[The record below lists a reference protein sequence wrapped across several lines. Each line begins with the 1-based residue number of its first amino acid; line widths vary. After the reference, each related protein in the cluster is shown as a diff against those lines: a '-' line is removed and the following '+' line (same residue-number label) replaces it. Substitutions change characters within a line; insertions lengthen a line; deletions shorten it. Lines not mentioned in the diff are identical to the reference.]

1 MSLNQTTGHR
11 PRSENSGATLLING
25 VWCEASNK
33 RQEPI
38 LNPANGQTLAQMAVA
53 TDADVARATDAA
65 LKGAKAM
72 AALPP
77 HQRFS
82 ILEAVAR
89 RIEADVDRLAALL
102 CSENGKR
109 IGEVT
114 GEITVAARI
123 FRGYAEEAKRL
134 FGRSQPLGAIPGRE
148 RSIAFTT
155 HVPLGVIGVIVPFNY
170 PVELWSHKIAGGLAA
185 GNAVITKA
193 PEDCPLAMIEIARF
207 LQDEGL
213 PENGHQFL
221 TGGRDT
227 GAALVGQDGVDMIA
241 MTGSTAAGRAIAE
254 AAASSFKKVHLE
266 LGGNDATIICED
278 ANIDEVAD
286 ALVAGRLTSGNGQIC
301 VAVKR
306 VFVDASIS
314 AALQKALEDRIG
326 ALKVGDPSDPATNV
340 GPLINS
346 RGADGVADQIKRAT
360 QAGATLVCG
369 GTRTENFIAP
379 ALLTGVTPANPVF
392 HEEVF
397 GPVLSLVTF
406 DTFEDALE
414 MANDSVYGL
423 QAAVFTAD
431 LGRVMQ
437 AYQVLDVGTVVI
449 GHTTAVRVETLPF
462 GGNGQSGNGR
472 EGIHD
477 TLHEM
482 TKVKTLLMHEVFPE
496 MS

>member
-1 MSLNQTTGHR
+1 MSRNDATDICPQTG
-11 PRSENSGATLLING
+11 NSCATLLIDG
-25 VWCEASNK
+25 AWCEASDK
-33 RQEPI
+33 GHVPV
-38 LNPANGQTLAQMAVA
+38 LNPANGDTLAQMAVA
-53 TDADVARATDAA
+53 TDADVARATNAA
-65 LKGAKAM
+65 LRGARTM

-77 HQRFS
+77 HRRFA

-89 RIEADVDRLAALL
+89 RIEANVDRLAALL
-102 CSENGKR
+102 CAENGKR

-114 GEITVAARI
+114 GEVTVAARI

-148 RSIAFTT
+148 RSIAITT

-207 LQDEGL
+207 LQEEGL
-213 PENGHQFL
+213 PENAHQFL

-227 GAALVGQDGVDMIA
+227 GAALVRHEGVAMIA

-254 AAASSFKKVHLE
+254 AAAPSFKKVHLE
-266 LGGNDATIICED
+266 LGGNDATIVCED
-278 ANIDEVAD
+278 ANVDEVAD

-306 VFVDASIS
+306 VFVDASI
-314 AALQKALEDRIG
+314 AATLQEALETRIR
-326 ALKVGDPSDPATNV
+326 ALKVGDPSDPETNV

-346 RGADGVADQIKRAT
+346 GGADGVADQIMRAT

-369 GTRTENFIAP
+369 GKRSENFITP

-406 DTFEDALE
+406 DSFDEALE

-496 MS
+496 AS